1 MRTGRSLTVCWSL
14 LPGGGVWSGGSGLGG
29 CLLWGVSGPGV
40 CVWSG
45 GCLLPGGLVP
55 GGVWSRGVS
64 GPGGCVWCGGC
75 LLLGGLVLGGV
86 CSCGGLLR
94 GGISQHAL
102 RQTPPVDRH
111 TPVKILPWPNFIA
124 AGNNNSKLTQFN
136 LRLHKIMTT
145 KKYSSRMRTDSHSG
159 HQGVGD
165 RYSPLDTLPPSI
177 PYPLDTLPLEG
188 TCRVPT
194 FPDSQNSLT
203 FPVFFFQFSS
213 IFLVF
218 CFLSWK
224 LDPF

>member
-1 MRTGRSLTVCWSL
+1 MSAV
-14 LPGGGVWSGGSGLGG
+14 GGVRSRGVYLVWEVSAPRGSGPGG
-29 CLLWGVSGPGV
+29 CLVQ
-40 CVWSG
+40 
-45 GCLLPGGLVP
+45 

-64 GPGGCVWCGGC
+64 GPGGVWSRWMCLVQGGVCSWGC
-75 LLLGGLVLGGV
+75 LLLWG
-86 CSCGGLLR
+86 SAP

-102 RQTPPVDRH
+102 RQTSPVDRH
-111 TPVKILPWPNFIA
+111 MPVKILPWPNFIA

-203 FPVFFFQFSS
+203 FQVFFFPIFQYFFSVLFS
-213 IFLVF
+213 FL
-218 CFLSWK
+218 K
-224 LDPF
+224 T